1 MLPKLRRLFRRPPH
15 LRTCPNCQQL
25 TPIRAADC
33 PHCGQSLA
41 RLRPVQ
47 MHRSNTTIR
56 PRSFREKLFTR
67 RHPVNGLLGLFIVSL
82 LLFLLSSL
90 LTITSLVI
98 EVNWDNLSAAVFPL
112 IFGLIALLA
121 FIALRRARHPRGK
134 QIYPD
139 EMEQEWL
146 DKLAEKDRAE

>member
-1 MLPKLRRLFRRPPH
+1 MLAKLRRLFRRPPH

-25 TPIRAADC
+25 TPLRAADC

-56 PRSFREKLFTR
+56 PRPFREKLFTR
-67 RHPVNGLLGLFIVSL
+67 RHPVNALFGLFVGSL
-82 LLFLLSSL
+82 LLFLLSGL
-90 LTITSLVI
+90 FTIASLVV
-98 EVNWDNLSAAVFPL
+98 ELNWNNLLAAVIPL

-121 FIALRRARHPRGK
+121 FIALRRATHPRGK

-139 EMEQEWL
+139 EMEQKWL
-146 DKLAEKDRAE
+146 DKLAEKDRSK